1 MNSNCAV
8 FGCTITNRY
17 TTMDTKALRQKIL
30 DLAIHGKLVPQD
42 PNDEPASVLLERIKA
57 EKERLIK
64 EGKIKR
70 SKKSAKTSDTPHY
83 ENIPFEVPSSWVW
96 CKLEEICNIKGGKR
110 IPKGKGFSDQ
120 RTEHIYLR
128 VTNMKNRTISFD
140 DLKYIDDDV
149 FQEIKNYTISSDD
162 LYLTIAGT
170 IGDVGEIP
178 QEVSGMNLTE
188 NAAKLTD
195 IVCDRLYLMYSL
207 LSTNSQ
213 EHFSSKFHQVA
224 QPKLSIETASSTLL
238 PLPPFA
244 EQRRIVAEIERWFSL
259 IDIIENAQHD
269 LQTTV
274 KQTKSKILDLAIHGK
289 LVPQDPDDEPAI
301 ELLKRINPDFTP
313 CDNGHYTQLPFEA
326 PQNWCWTTLGK
337 IGKWQSG
344 STPNR
349 LNKDYYNGNIPWLK
363 TGDLNDGHITHIP
376 EYITEKALNET
387 SVKLN
392 PTGSVLIAMYGATI
406 GKIGILTFPA
416 TTNQACCA
424 CEVFNGIDKEFLFL
438 FLLSHREEFIKMGGG
453 GAQPNISKEKIVN
466 TYIPLP
472 PFAEQKRIVNTVN
485 DLFTKFDTIMES
497 L

>member
-1 MNSNCAV
+1 
-8 FGCTITNRY
+8 
-17 TTMDTKALRQKIL
+17 MDTKKLRQKIL

-83 ENIPFEVPSSWVW
+83 ENVPFEVPDNWEW

-110 IPKGKGFSDQ
+110 IPKGKGFSTQ

-149 FQEIKNYTISSDD
+149 FQEIRNYTISSDD

-170 IGDVGEIP
+170 IGNVGEIP

-213 EHFSSKFHQVA
+213 EHFSSKYHQVA

-244 EQRRIVAEIERWFSL
+244 EQRRIVAEIERWFTM
-259 IDIIENAQHD
+259 IDIIENDQYD

-289 LVPQDPDDEPAI
+289 LVPQDPNDEPAI
-301 ELLKRINPDFTP
+301 KLLKRINPDFTP
-313 CDNGHYTQLPFEA
+313 CDNGHSEKLPKNWTWAKGINIFLPMKSTKPKDEEFQYIDIDSIDNKRQIINGIKTLKTSKAPSRASRYTQKNDVIFSMVRPYLRNIA
-326 PQNWCWTTLGK
+326 KVINDNC
-337 IGKWQSG
+337 IA
-344 STPNR
+344 STGFYVCSPTPKL
-349 LNKDYYNGNIPWLK
+349 LNSDYCYYLMISEYVVNGLNQFMK
-363 TGDLNDGHITHIP
+363 GDNSPSIRKGHID
-376 EYITEKALNET
+376 EW
-387 SVKLN
+387 
-392 PTGSVLIAMYGATI
+392 
-406 GKIGILTFPA
+406 
-416 TTNQACCA
+416 
-424 CEVFNGIDKEFLFL
+424 LF
-438 FLLSHREEFIKMGGG
+438 
-453 GAQPNISKEKIVN
+453 
-466 TYIPLP
+466 PLP
-472 PFAEQKRIVNTVN
+472 PFAEQQRIVQKIEA
-485 DLFTKFDTIMES
+485 LFSVLDNIQNALEV
-497 L
+497 